1 MPNTKNKLLFGAVNL
16 FAKNYRYLL
25 QNTCTY
31 HLPEKLTAALKSK
44 EPVII
49 AILHQDAFTSY
60 AYLTKYASGKGSSG
74 RRFCSL
80 ASLSKD
86 GGLATYLMEQMGIK
100 TIRGSS
106 SREGLRSFLEMGRMV
121 NDEGYSVIFPC
132 DGPRRPY
139 GIVKPGAVM
148 LASLTGVPI
157 YLVRT
162 RAKHHIVLE
171 STPPKVFLPRPFSEI
186 TVLEIGPIQVKRRS
200 TKDVIEKYRTELQ
213 RGFDKLILQA
223 DDYFKS

>member
-1 MPNTKNKLLFGAVNL
+1 MPNIKSKLLFGAINA
-16 FAKNYRYLL
+16 FAQGYQHLL
-25 QNTCTY
+25 QRTCTY
-31 HLPEKLTAALKSK
+31 LPSQALVAVLKSK
-44 EPVII
+44 EPII
-49 AILHQDAFTSY
+49 FAILHQDAMTTYSY
-60 AYLTKYASGKGSSG
+60 LLKYASGK
-74 RRFCSL
+74 RFCSM

-86 GGLATYLMEQMGIK
+86 GELAAYLMEHMGIR
-100 TIRGSS
+100 TVRGSS
-106 SREGLRSFLEMGRMV
+106 SREGLRVFLEMGRMV
-121 NDEGYSVIFPC
+121 RDEGYSVIFPC

-186 TVLEIGPIQVKRRS
+186 TVLETGPIHIRKRC
-200 TKDVIEKYRTELQ
+200 KKKEVEQYRTELQ
-213 RGFDKLILQA
+213 DGFDKLILQA
-223 DDYFKS
+223 DTYFKP